1 MRLLLTLL
9 CALSALARQEV
20 VVYTSQDQI
29 YAEAVFAAFTKE
41 TGIKVLPLFDSESV
55 KTAGLVQRLIAEKN
69 NPRADVF
76 WSNEEMLAS
85 QLVQRSVIDASTWT
99 VGGYRTRRLVVNTN
113 LVALKDAPRNLRELA
128 EAKWFGKIAL
138 AYPIYGTTFAH
149 MEALRQKWG
158 DAQWR
163 EWCEK
168 LAANKPFVV
177 DGNSLVVRLVGTG
190 EAAIGLTDFDDIAA
204 GQRNKLPIT
213 AAALTDEFLIVPSS
227 IGVIKGAPNPSHA
240 KAFHRYAA
248 SRAALDVLVQKG
260 ALEGAA
266 IPQNGLRLELPA
278 QVDETRAVL
287 KEVFARK

>member
-1 MRLLLTLL
+1 MRIFLTFL
-9 CALSALARQEV
+9 CVLSALARQEV

-76 WSNEEMLAS
+76 WSNEEMLAN
-85 QLVQRSVIDASTWT
+85 QLVQRGVIEASTWT

-113 LVALKDAPRNLRELA
+113 LIALKDAPRNLHELA
-128 EAKWFGKIAL
+128 EPKWSGKIAL

-158 DAQWR
+158 DSKWR
-163 EWCEK
+163 AWCER
-168 LAANKPFVV
+168 LAASKPFVV
-177 DGNSLVVRLVGTG
+177 DGNSLVVRLVGAG
-190 EAAIGLTDFDDIAA
+190 EAALGLTDFDDIAA
-204 GQRNKLPIT
+204 GQRNRLPI
-213 AAALTDEFLIVPSS
+213 AAVALTDEFLIVPSS
-227 IGVIKGAPNPSHA
+227 VGVIKGSPNAASA
-240 KAFHRYAA
+240 KEFHRYAT
-248 SRAALDVLVQKG
+248 SRAALNLLVQKG
-260 ALEGAA
+260 ALEGSE
-266 IPQNGLRLELPA
+266 IPQRGLRLELPA
-278 QVDETRAVL
+278 KVDETRAVL